1 MRYNEIMFILG
12 LLSWW
17 YTTGWRGRLFGL
29 RDKLASTI
37 DYFSID
43 LLLRTFFS
51 PFRQISAG
59 RADGGLNVQMRAFL
73 DRLISRV
80 IGAMIRLVMIIVG
93 LLAILFEAIF
103 GAVFVAL
110 WAFIPISPIVGIG
123 LAMTGW
129 VPWNL

>member
-1 MRYNEIMFILG
+1 MFILG

-59 RADGGLNVQMRAFL
+59 RVDGGLNVQMRAFF
-73 DRLISRV
+73 DRLISRM
-80 IGAMIRLVMIIVG
+80 IGAVIRLVMIIVG
-93 LLAILFEAIF
+93 IIAIIF
-103 GAVFVAL
+103 HTVLGTVFVAI
-110 WAFIPISPIVGIG
+110 WAFIPIFPIIGIW
-123 LAMTGW
+123 LATIGW